1 MPRTTLDIDARVLS
15 ELKERRRRE
24 QKTLGQV
31 ASELLARALAQD
43 DDGNGD
49 ELPALAWTSRPL
61 GIKVDLDDKE
71 ALRRILDER

>member
-24 QKTLGQV
+24 QKTLGQL

-43 DDGNGD
+43 DDGGGG
-49 ELPALAWTSRPL
+49 ELPAFKWTSRPL
-61 GIKVDLDDKE
+61 GLKVDLDNKE
-71 ALRRILDER
+71 AVRRILDER